1 MANAKLIAT
10 VEAFEIY
17 KAGHVVIIQE
27 NGEFFCNLRKAD
39 RGFADPAA
47 FVESIVASRAEAQGE
62 WAAISNERK
71 ERLEAYLS
79 ARRDRVEASPQFA
92 F

>member
-1 MANAKLIAT
+1 MANVKLIGS

-27 NGEFFCNLRKAD
+27 NGEFFCNLRKTD
-39 RGFADPAA
+39 RGFHNPVA
-47 FVESIVASRAEAQGE
+47 FVESIVATRAEAQAE
-62 WAAISNERK
+62 WAAISDDRK
-71 ERLEAYLS
+71 TRLETYLA
-79 ARRDRVEASPQFA
+79 ARRDRVEAAPQFA